1 MIRVLTSR
9 LVGLTGAVLCVGA
22 SAPRA
27 GAQERFVVDGRVVS
41 AATGVGVSGID
52 VVMVSHRLV
61 ITDAQGR
68 FRISSVPRG
77 PHTLI
82 ARGLGYAT
90 TEVPIYVT
98 RDTTVLIQVGVE
110 PVELDTLS
118 VQAPKS
124 RARIRGRVR
133 DAKLGTWLMDA
144 DVSGT
149 PDLEDATDPLG
160 RFDLGKVP
168 TLKPLTVRVTS
179 FGFLP
184 VSVTFEP
191 VRDTTLEFALRP
203 DPIAQRMIDH
213 QKERI
218 DARLE
223 DRRYGPTPVLDRDE
237 LVSRYTNQG
246 TILDVLK
253 QRLGSRE
260 YSRIA
265 CIIVDESRF
274 HRWRLKSLYM
284 DQIERVEIFEMA
296 MFAHPLAVRIY
307 TRDFI
312 KDMIRGQKK
321 LMPRRSIIARFP
333 LDREC
338 R

>member
-1 MIRVLTSR
+1 M
-9 LVGLTGAVLCVGA
+9 GAVLCVGA
-22 SAPRA
+22 SAARA

-41 AATGVGVSGID
+41 AATRVGVPGID
-52 VVMVSHRLV
+52 VVMVGHRLV

-68 FRISSVPRG
+68 FRISNVPPG
-77 PHTLI
+77 SHTLI

-98 RDTTVLIQVGVE
+98 RDTTVLIQVGVA
-110 PVELDTLS
+110 PIELDTLT
-118 VQAPKS
+118 VRAPKS

-133 DAKLGTWLMDA
+133 DAKLDTWLMDA
-144 DVSGT
+144 DVRGT
-149 PDLEDATDPLG
+149 PDLEDDTDPLG

-203 DPIAQRMIDH
+203 DPIAQRMIDR

-223 DRRYGPTPVLDRDE
+223 SRRYGPTPVLDRDE
-237 LVSRYTNQG
+237 LVSKYRNHG

-253 QRLGSRE
+253 LRLGSRQF
-260 YSRIA
+260 SRIA

-274 HRWRLKSLYM
+274 NKWRLQALWM
-284 DQIERVEIFEMA
+284 DQIERVEIFEMST
-296 MFAHPLAVRIY
+296 FAHPLAVRIY

-321 LMPRRSIIARFP
+321 LVPRRYVIARSPF
-333 LDREC
+333 DKEC

>member
-1 MIRVLTSR
+1 MIRSRTSR
-9 LVGLTGAVLCVGA
+9 LVGLTGAVLCMGA
-22 SAPRA
+22 SAARA

-41 AATGVGVSGID
+41 AATRVGVPGID
-52 VVMVSHRLV
+52 VVMVGHRLV

-68 FRISSVPRG
+68 FRISSVPPG

-90 TEVPIYVT
+90 TEVLISVT
-98 RDTTVLIQVGVE
+98 RDTTVIIEVAVQ
-110 PVELDTLS
+110 PIELDTLS
-118 VQAPKS
+118 VQAPQS

-191 VRDTTLEFALRP
+191 VRDTTLELTLRP
-203 DPIAQRMIDH
+203 DPIAQRMIDR

-223 DRRYGPTPVLDRDE
+223 SRRYGPTPILDRDE
-237 LVSRYTNQG
+237 LVTKYTNQG

-253 QRLGSRE
+253 QRLGSAQFR
-260 YSRIA
+260 RIA

-274 HRWRLKSLYM
+274 NRWRLQALWM

-296 MFAHPLAVRIY
+296 MFDHPLEVRIY

-321 LMPRRSIIARFP
+321 LVPRRYVIARSP
-333 LDREC
+333 LDKDC